1 MNAYDSTLT
10 RFNLAVNSYC
20 AIRLELI
27 FPHSRRA
34 EAVLEHAKKVR
45 DAAEEFIAAAEEK
58 RHEHKKTLP
67 AF

>member
-1 MNAYDSTLT
+1 MTKYDSTLT

-20 AIRLELI
+20 SARFEL
-27 FPHSRRA
+27 PHSKAQRLI
-34 EAVLEHAKKVR
+34 LEHAKKVR
-45 DAAEEFIAAAEEK
+45 DAADEFLAAAEEK

>member
-20 AIRLELI
+20 AARFELPKSKAQQLI
-27 FPHSRRA
+27 
-34 EAVLEHAKKVR
+34 LEHAKKVR
-45 DAAEEFIAAAEEK
+45 DAADEFIAAAEEK
-58 RHEHKKTLP
+58 RHEYKKTLP